1 MTVLRFLM
9 FNKFIKSYLTHYPF
23 KYIFGQNKRFKSMS
37 LELLYLLSI
46 FIPFAFPIILFS
58 TIGQVDIGQTY
69 NQSLRLI
76 DIISLTV
83 FNLMVL
89 CILNKDYYSGQS
101 VVHRL
106 VGLQIVDNKTLV
118 PANSMKCMLRNITM
132 PIWPLEGLFVLINPK
147 RRLGDFIAGTKII
160 DTFESDPELILM
172 EISKTK
178 FNRLTI
184 LTLTGSVLVS
194 IIYLIIF
201 DDRLRFW

>member
-1 MTVLRFLM
+1 
-9 FNKFIKSYLTHYPF
+9 
-23 KYIFGQNKRFKSMS
+23 MS
-37 LELLYLLSI
+37 LELLYVLSI

-58 TIGQVDIGQTY
+58 TIGQVDIGQNY

-76 DIISLTV
+76 DVISLAA

-106 VGLQIVDNKTLV
+106 VGLQIVDNKTLE
-118 PANSMKCMLRNITM
+118 PANSIKCMLRNVTM
-132 PIWPLEGLFVLINPK
+132 PIWPVEGLFVLINPK
-147 RRLGDFIAGTKII
+147 RRLGDFIAGTKVI
-160 DTFESDPELILM
+160 DTIESDPELILT
-172 EISKTK
+172 EISNTK

-194 IIYLIIF
+194 IIYLILF

>member
-1 MTVLRFLM
+1 
-9 FNKFIKSYLTHYPF
+9 
-23 KYIFGQNKRFKSMS
+23 MS

-160 DTFESDPELILM
+160 DTFESDPELILI